1 MHAQEIR
8 AMGDAEVLENIENL
22 RKEMF
27 NLRFQKATGQ
37 LADTSRVR
45 QVRRELAR
53 LQTIV
58 REREI
63 WAEIEGQG
71 EV

>member
-8 AMGDAEVLENIENL
+8 AMGEAELVESIETA

-53 LQTIV
+53 LMTIV